1 MNPLHLIAATVLLL
15 LPTQQVLAAG
25 GTGEYA
31 LDWPVAGETL
41 VYRSCGCAD
50 DCWVAE
56 LRDSASAQVK
66 ASLSCDC
73 SELFYAQGTSA
84 RQPLGEACAVINDS
98 ADKAAAIGARLHEL
112 LSR

>member
-1 MNPLHLIAATVLLL
+1 MLFLAA
-15 LPTQQVLAAG
+15 QQVRAAG

-56 LRDSASAQVK
+56 LRDSTSAQVK

-73 SELFYAQGTSA
+73 SELSYAQGAGA
-84 RQPLGEACAVINDS
+84 RQALGEACAVINGS
-98 ADKAAAIGARLHEL
+98 ADKAAAIGARLREL
-112 LSR
+112 LRR